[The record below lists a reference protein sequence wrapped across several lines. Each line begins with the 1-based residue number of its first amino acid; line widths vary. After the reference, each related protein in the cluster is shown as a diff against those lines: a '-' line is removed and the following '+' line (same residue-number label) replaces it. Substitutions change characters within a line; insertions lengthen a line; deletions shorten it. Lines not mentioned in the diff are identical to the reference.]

1 MRVGKLMHK
10 GVATVIPSAKLPAIA
25 RIMRDKDIGI
35 VVVKDDK
42 RLLGVVTDR
51 DITCRGLANGRDMSE
66 LTAADV
72 MSKNVAYCDVSD
84 KVADAVK
91 LLRKKKIRRLAVRDG
106 KNQVAG
112 IVGLGDLAAFLKPKQ
127 SKDLLRAVTKHHTS

>member
-1 MRVGKLMHK
+1 
-10 GVATVIPSAKLPAIA
+10 
-25 RIMRDKDIGI
+25 MRDKDIGI

-42 RLLGVVTDR
+42 RRLGVITDR

-66 LTAADV
+66 LTATDV
-72 MSKNVAYCDVSD
+72 VSKNVACCDVSD

-106 KNQVAG
+106 KNKVAG
-112 IVGLGDLAAFLKPKQ
+112 IIGLGDLAGFLKPKQ
-127 SKDLLRAVTKHHTS
+127 SKGLLRAVTGHHAGWL